1 MNNAD
6 QPARSTS
13 SGKTDVD
20 AIAEAL
26 GLVDYAEGQGP
37 HYGSASE
44 CLARIAEMKARH
56 DLISRRENEL
66 HYAIRRDANILDHKL
81 TEEQAHQTALKR
93 VDTMYAELEMFHLL
107 AKESRR
113 G

>member
-1 MNNAD
+1 MNSD
-6 QPARSTS
+6 KHTS

-37 HYGSASE
+37 HYGSAPE

-56 DLISRRENEL
+56 ELISRRENEL

-81 TEEQAHQTALKR
+81 TEEEAHQTALKKAEA
-93 VDTMYAELEMFHLL
+93 MHAELDMLHCT
-107 AKESRR
+107 AGSGHR